1 MSTRS
6 QAISLYKN
14 ILRAHKRFLPHEM
27 RQLGDAYV
35 KAEFRLHQKV
45 TKPEQLDPFFSE
57 WNKYLI
63 HVERVGRE
71 KQMVEAGLV
80 DSSSSSRHQHHQGN
94 NNNDTSNM
102 NGQRSNNRQSRGFG
116 KDVSSDVTFNEEQQ
130 GQLSKLREE
139 AEKAGVNR

>member
-1 MSTRS
+1 M
-6 QAISLYKN
+6 L
-14 ILRAHKRFLPHEM
+14 LRYYETIITYSYSKHHLQRHNNCA
-27 RQLGDAYV
+27 Q
-35 KAEFRLHQKV
+35 FRLHQKV
-45 TKPEQLDPFFSE
+45 TKPEQLEPFFSE

-71 KQMVEAGLV
+71 KQMVEVGLV
-80 DSSSSSRHQHHQGN
+80 DTSSSSRHQHHQGN
-94 NNNDTSNM
+94 NNDTSNM
-102 NGQRSNNRQSRGFG
+102 NGQSSNNRQSRGFG